1 MGVVPPLAAV
11 RGVGVPGAEPAA
23 DGGRDMVRRRIPR
36 MDYSRLVGGMEKSI
50 RVRRNAKQRTI
61 ERRVTEQRP
70 GGETQPALVGHR
82 RNEWEGMMML
92 SDYLMHED
100 SLRDSL
106 ALLCYLLQRLQ
117 DHPSSFMSSTVQEF
131 HPRRNRLISF

>member
-11 RGVGVPGAEPAA
+11 RGVGVPGAEPAV

-82 RNEWEGMMML
+82 RNEWEGMF
-92 SDYLMHED
+92 SDHED

-117 DHPSSFMSSTVQEF
+117 DHTSSFMSSTVQKF

>member
-23 DGGRDMVRRRIPR
+23 DGGRDMVLKRISR

-82 RNEWEGMMML
+82 RNEWEGMF
-92 SDYLMHED
+92 SDHED
-100 SLRDSL
+100 SLRHSL

-117 DHPSSFMSSTVQEF
+117 DHPSSFMSSTVQKF